1 MIPRLA
7 RRTAIVTA
15 VFFVVILIFQG
26 DGMNSAAIWSAV
38 FSSIIFAMAYA
49 ALQVALIM
57 FKGDRE

>member
-7 RRTAIVTA
+7 RNTAVATA
-15 VFFVVILIFQG
+15 VFFVVILIFRG
-26 DGMNSAAIWSAV
+26 DGVGSVAIWSAV
-38 FSSIIFAMAYA
+38 FASLVFAMAYA